1 MKSDDVRI
9 LQGVQRNAGM
19 AMKTINALESK
30 VYDDDLAV
38 QITRQNM
45 RYSEIYNKATDRL
58 LQGKALGYQESGL
71 QDMRLRGEIIG
82 STMFNTSTSHIA
94 ELMIQ
99 GSNRGITDMWK
110 TMNHHENA
118 GNVSLEIAN
127 ELVDFEE
134 KNIERLKKYL

>member
-19 AMKTINALESK
+19 AMKAISALESK

-38 QITRQNM
+38 QMTRQSM
-45 RYSEIYNKATDRL
+45 RYSEIYNKAADRL
-58 LQGKALGYQESGL
+58 LQGKALGYQDSAL
-71 QDMRLRGEIIG
+71 ADMRLKGEILG
-82 STMFNTSTSHIA
+82 NTLFNTSTSRIA

-99 GSNRGITDMWK
+99 KSSRGLTDMWK

-118 GNVSLEIAN
+118 GNISLEIAG

-134 KNIERLKKYL
+134 KNMERMKKYL